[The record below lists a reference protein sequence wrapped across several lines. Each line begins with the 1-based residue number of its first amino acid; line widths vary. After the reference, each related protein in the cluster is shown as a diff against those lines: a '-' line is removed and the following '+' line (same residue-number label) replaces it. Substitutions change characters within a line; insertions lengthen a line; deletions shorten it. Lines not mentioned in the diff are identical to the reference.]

1 MYRHTETITAT
12 PVFTGERR
20 LLWQTLE
27 TFPAESQEYRDI
39 CGSLLAPV
47 ICDLKKIKYTGQ
59 ITRNSLLQ
67 ILSRYDEYGEQQEF
81 ILSRL
86 WQSLP
91 ESLSDSDLKSLIAAE
106 LNQLLYVNNQL
117 TFSQFN
123 LR

>member
-1 MYRHTETITAT
+1 M
-12 PVFTGERR
+12 
-20 LLWQTLE
+20 
-27 TFPAESQEYRDI
+27 
-39 CGSLLAPV
+39 

-59 ITRNSLLQ
+59 ITRKSLLQ

>member
-20 LLWQTLE
+20 LLWQTLD
-27 TFPAESQEYRDI
+27 TFPAENQEYRDI

-47 ICDLKKIKYTGQ
+47 ISDLKKIKYSGQ
-59 ITRNSLLQ
+59 ITRDLLLQ

-91 ESLSDSDLKSLIAAE
+91 ESLSDSELKSLIATE

>member
-1 MYRHTETITAT
+1 MYRHTETTAVT
-12 PVFTGERR
+12 PVFTDERR

-39 CGSLLAPV
+39 CVSLLAPV
-47 ICDLKKIKYTGQ
+47 ICDLKKTKHTGQ
-59 ITRNSLLQ
+59 ITRDSLLQ
-67 ILSRYDEYGEQQEF
+67 ILSHYDEYGEQQEF

-91 ESLSDSDLKSLIAAE
+91 ASLSDSDLKSLIATE
-106 LNQLLYVNNQL
+106 INQLLYVNNQL